1 MRTKACRVM
10 VSRTGGPTARQ
21 GHRCR
26 APDTAVMPPLTWK
39 GFIVPPSAR
48 PGTGPNAR
56 AHRAGTS
63 PGAKVDTAGAVLLSY
78 CEVRHR
84 AGPPG
89 PARPAMAG
97 LGKGPGHPVDNGAGL
112 VADGVDSGPKGGPGP
127 LSSCAARRA

>member
-56 AHRAGTS
+56 AHRAGT
-63 PGAKVDTAGAVLLSY
+63 PAGANVDTAGAVLLSY

-84 AGPPG
+84 TGPPG
-89 PARPAMAG
+89 LDGRRW
-97 LGKGPGHPVDNGAGL
+97 LDLDRGPGTQ
-112 VADGVDSGPKGGPGP
+112 
-127 LSSCAARRA
+127 